1 MVLDNGVLSRAR
13 RAGRAFTLAA
23 AMLPVAGS
31 AAVAQADSTPPD
43 PAELVDRIVA
53 VVGDT
58 AILLSELRL
67 EMFRLQS
74 QGAQVPEEGTDQWFG
89 LARQVIAAGADRLIL
104 LQQAKRGG
112 VTVGDDE
119 VEDFTQELFME
130 RRRQFSSD
138 AEMQT
143 AVEASGMNMLQY
155 RQQLRGEARAELLLQ
170 RYRGNLEAGGLLPP
184 VPVSEEEVLEA
195 FQRDFADQQRPATLS
210 FNHLI
215 VMPLPGDEARDSAI
229 ARARTAYDELEAGD
243 DFEVVARRHSDDPG
257 TRDQGGELGWLR
269 RSNLVRR
276 FAAAAWSAP
285 AGVVVGPIQT
295 RFGLHLIKIETIRR
309 DERFLRHIL
318 IRPEFTEADL
328 EEARTLAT
336 SLVDSLRAGSDP
348 EILAQDPAVI
358 DEDIRFDEV
367 LIDQIAERF
376 GPAYAQ
382 ALQFPTS
389 GAVLDPIRIDTGM
402 NPEFAVIQV
411 LDHRSEGLFN
421 LEELEDRIR
430 DRIRTQ
436 KQLELYLEDL
446 RANTYIEVR
455 L

>member
-1 MVLDNGVLSRAR
+1 MVVQDRILSRVKQ
-13 RAGRAFTLAA
+13 AGCVTTLAA
-23 AMLPVAGS
+23 GMLATASG
-31 AAVAQADSTPPD
+31 AAVAQTDTLPPQ

-74 QGAQVPEEGTDQWFG
+74 GGAQVPDEGSDQWMG

-112 VTVGDDE
+112 ITVDDDE
-119 VEDFTQELFME
+119 VEGFTQQLFSE

-138 AEMQT
+138 EEMQA

-155 RQQLRGEARAELLLQ
+155 RQQLRNEARAELLLQ
-170 RYRGNLEAGGLLPP
+170 RYRAGLETGGLLPP
-184 VPVSEEEVLEA
+184 VPVTEEEVVEA
-195 FQRDFADQQRPATLS
+195 FQRDFASERRPATLS

-215 VMPLPGDEARDSAI
+215 VMPLPGEEARDSAI

-257 TRDQGGELGWLR
+257 TRDSGGELGWLR

-318 IRPEFTEADL
+318 IRPEFEEADL
-328 EEARTLAT
+328 EKARL
-336 SLVDSLRAGSDP
+336 LGYGSTR
-348 EILAQDPAVI
+348 V
-358 DEDIRFDEV
+358 
-367 LIDQIAERF
+367 
-376 GPAYAQ
+376 
-382 ALQFPTS
+382 
-389 GAVLDPIRIDTGM
+389 
-402 NPEFAVIQV
+402 
-411 LDHRSEGLFN
+411 
-421 LEELEDRIR
+421 
-430 DRIRTQ
+430 
-436 KQLELYLEDL
+436 
-446 RANTYIEVR
+446 
-455 L
+455 